1 MAAAAQKTYT
11 TNFTIGAR
19 VLASFKTAMARTQAG
34 FRAIN
39 ASAMKAGSSIVGFTK
54 KIGGLLG
61 IFGAYAGTRVLEDL
75 FHNSTK
81 AAEEMHQRVRRL
93 NAGLGELPKI
103 AAGGPKVLKEQ
114 SDLILQHNEM
124 LEKTGVIHHSILD
137 SMAGELAVKG
147 GFPPQQIMDSL
158 DVLQRVLVVH
168 KGVNATMQDGVDLAE
183 SFAKA
188 AKTGMVRG
196 LFMQDLPLQKEVL
209 ATIRNKHSEE
219 SRYQALMA
227 HFGTM
232 YPDIIGK
239 ARKSDE
245 GRIHL
250 LSNALET
257 MREDIGN
264 KLLPTSA
271 RLADSWRAAL
281 PAAKPI
287 LEDILQGIVDSV
299 IALADYITNTLIP
312 AWKQWKE
319 FYRVSV
325 TPVLDKVRE
334 QFNYMV
340 DKIGPEFRN
349 MLERITGK
357 SKDFKGTLG
366 DLLLATLKKVGD
378 SFKWVGDHAKDLVP
392 LIVTLTGAFIA
403 LDVVMGIAS
412 LINPVSEV
420 ILGVSALSY
429 GVYELH
435 QHLGDLQ
442 KREDIWGR
450 MARGLKTF
458 DDAIKPSVD
467 KIKANFVQGWVDLWE
482 NLKKG
487 WSGFAYYISGAGQME
502 LVNKAWVNIKEQL
515 HKLFLEPIDE
525 IKKSWDEMVKSFTH
539 PIAMP
544 DFIKWLDIWRGATP
558 APKGG
563 MKPPT
568 ANTFPGLA
576 TGGII
581 TRPSIRQIAERGPE
595 AVIPLSSGP
604 RAEGLLDYANR
615 AMGRGG
621 AKVTQV
627 NFQPR
632 ITITGNAGPETV
644 AAMDTS
650 LRRLTKDFIKQF
662 GMAQDQERR
671 LSYES
676 GYG

>member
-1 MAAAAQKTYT
+1 
-11 TNFTIGAR
+11 
-19 VLASFKTAMARTQAG
+19 
-34 FRAIN
+34 
-39 ASAMKAGSSIVGFTK
+39 
-54 KIGGLLG
+54 
-61 IFGAYAGTRVLEDL
+61 
-75 FHNSTK
+75 
-81 AAEEMHQRVRRL
+81 
-93 NAGLGELPKI
+93 
-103 AAGGPKVLKEQ
+103 
-114 SDLILQHNEM
+114 
-124 LEKTGVIHHSILD
+124 
-137 SMAGELAVKG
+137 
-147 GFPPQQIMDSL
+147 
-158 DVLQRVLVVH
+158 
-168 KGVNATMQDGVDLAE
+168 
-183 SFAKA
+183 
-188 AKTGMVRG
+188 
-196 LFMQDLPLQKEVL
+196 
-209 ATIRNKHSEE
+209 
-219 SRYQALMA
+219 
-227 HFGTM
+227 
-232 YPDIIGK
+232 
-239 ARKSDE
+239 
-245 GRIHL
+245 
-250 LSNALET
+250 
-257 MREDIGN
+257 
-264 KLLPTSA
+264 
-271 RLADSWRAAL
+271 
-281 PAAKPI
+281 
-287 LEDILQGIVDSV
+287 
-299 IALADYITNTLIP
+299 
-312 AWKQWKE
+312 
-319 FYRVSV
+319 
-325 TPVLDKVRE
+325 
-334 QFNYMV
+334 
-340 DKIGPEFRN
+340 

-392 LIVTLTGAFIA
+392 LVVTLTGAFVA
-403 LDVVMGIAS
+403 LDAAMGIAA
-412 LINPVSEV
+412 LINPVSAT
-420 ILGVSALSY
+420 ILGIAALSY
-429 GVYELH
+429 GAYELN
-435 QHLGDLQ
+435 QHLDDLR
-442 KREDIWGR
+442 KRQDVWGR
-450 MARGLKTF
+450 MANGLKDF
-458 DDAIKPSVD
+458 DDLLKPVVD
-467 KIKANFVQGWVDLWE
+467 KIKTNFVQGWVDLWE

-487 WSGFAYYISGAGQME
+487 WGGFVYYISGAGQME

-515 HKLFLEPIDE
+515 HKLFLEPINE
-525 IKKSWDEMVKSFTH
+525 IKLSWDEMVKSFTH

-632 ITITGNAGPETV
+632 ITIEGNAGPETV